1 MATEK
6 VTSTPAAAVPSAFL
20 ACAVTVPGVEALTVS
35 EVMAT
40 TMLAAAAVVVEP
52 ELDPLLELESV
63 LVEQLPEKLTQPASL
78 PPPPQPASKAA
89 AARASALARSA
100 VIVVVMKSIP
110 CLSVDVRLV
119 AALPS
124 RAGSACRRVAV
135 GDDLGR
141 QEDQQL
147 GLVR

>member
-1 MATEK
+1 M
-6 VTSTPAAAVPSAFL
+6 
-20 ACAVTVPGVEALTVS
+20 PGVEALMVSALISTV
-35 EVMAT
+35 
-40 TMLAAAAVVVEP
+40 MLAAAAVVEP
-52 ELDPLLELESV
+52 DPVLPPEVDPSV
-63 LVEQLPEKLTQPASL
+63 VQLVEKALQPASL